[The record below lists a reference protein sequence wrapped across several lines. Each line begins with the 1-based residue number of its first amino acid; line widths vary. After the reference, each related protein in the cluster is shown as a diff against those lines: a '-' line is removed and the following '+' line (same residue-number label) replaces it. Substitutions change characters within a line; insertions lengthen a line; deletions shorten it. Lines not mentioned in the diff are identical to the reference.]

1 MSLEDE
7 LNGHNDIAQFL
18 EKFKEQPFPQEPA
31 RPQAPAREEIPAVRP
46 AQYARSFE
54 KLEQKI
60 HELEE
65 KFEAS
70 TTQNQLILSELA
82 RTREVMERQKDKD
95 AFLEH
100 LSRTIATL
108 RTSVENLSQTQ
119 QTQSFTFKEAPV
131 QRSYD
136 PLPAVFAPTDTGAGS
151 AYAAEQEITQLRH
164 QRDEQERLFNSL
176 RQKASQLKA
185 VNSALDREIKRT
197 QQEKLEALKKSADQ
211 AKEILSLRD
220 QLNAAEERFKAFNF
234 EGRIISIKQEYQQK
248 VTTLETQL
256 KEMSD
261 TCMKQVEEL
270 ESLKA
275 QNTKLQVAA
284 TQKEVLKAELAD
296 KEQQLQALKQT
307 MSALQ
312 TQHADQHNKQSA
324 AFTAQLRTLEEQ
336 RDRLAVQLE
345 QSQISLETIRREKD
359 SLEKNFKE
367 LVVKMNHNDAVI
379 GQLKQKIEVLGQQ
392 NTSLA
397 QHNEDLARTNT
408 QLAQENQTLGQ
419 QNTTLTQHNEALS
432 RTNTQLTQDN
442 QTLGKQKAALTEH
455 NADLSR
461 TNMQLKQD
469 NQSLGEQNTSL
480 TRYNED
486 LSHANA
492 QLKQDNESLS
502 SANAELTQRSAA
514 LAQRNAAL
522 ARQVKHLQAKTVAL
536 TAKEA
541 ALVQPL
547 VPQPQKPTAEA
558 PAAPKEEVVRPA
570 APVLPPSTVA
580 PAQPVR
586 QTSAA
591 LLAARVVE
599 QYAEARAKKNTPILP
614 TSTPQSSSKPTV
626 LHSLGRKL
634 AASPAEEEWEFI
646 SAPVT
651 PKAAPTEQAKEKQ
664 KDLPEIKVADP
675 VPQDDFLEGED
686 FLEKTSS
693 FIGRMKW
700 SIFRENR

>member
-1 MSLEDE
+1 M
-7 LNGHNDIAQFL
+7 
-18 EKFKEQPFPQEPA
+18 
-31 RPQAPAREEIPAVRP
+31 
-46 AQYARSFE
+46 
-54 KLEQKI
+54 
-60 HELEE
+60 
-65 KFEAS
+65 
-70 TTQNQLILSELA
+70 
-82 RTREVMERQKDKD
+82 
-95 AFLEH
+95 
-100 LSRTIATL
+100 
-108 RTSVENLSQTQ
+108 
-119 QTQSFTFKEAPV
+119 
-131 QRSYD
+131 
-136 PLPAVFAPTDTGAGS
+136 
-151 AYAAEQEITQLRH
+151 
-164 QRDEQERLFNSL
+164 

-261 TCMKQVEEL
+261 TCMKQVEEI

-296 KEQQLQALKQT
+296 KEQQLQVLKQT

-359 SLEKNFKE
+359 ALEKNFKE
-367 LVVKMNHNDAVI
+367 LVVKMNQNDSII

-442 QTLGKQKAALTEH
+442 QTLGKQKAALTQY
-455 NADLSR
+455 NADLAH
-461 TNMQLKQD
+461 TNTQLKQD
-469 NQSLGEQNTSL
+469 N
-480 TRYNED
+480 
-486 LSHANA
+486 
-492 QLKQDNESLS
+492 KSLS
-502 SANAELTQRSAA
+502 QANAELTQRSAA

-522 ARQVKHLQAKTVAL
+522 ARQVKHLQAKTVSL

-558 PAAPKEEVVRPA
+558 PTAPKEEVVRPA

-599 QYAEARAKKNTPILP
+599 QYAEARAKKNTPVLP
-614 TSTPQSSSKPTV
+614 TSTPQSPSKPTV

-646 SAPVT
+646 SAPAT
-651 PKAAPTEQAKEKQ
+651 PKAVPAKEAKEKE
-664 KDLPEIKVADP
+664 LPEIKVADP
-675 VPQDDFLEGED
+675 VPQDDFLEGGD